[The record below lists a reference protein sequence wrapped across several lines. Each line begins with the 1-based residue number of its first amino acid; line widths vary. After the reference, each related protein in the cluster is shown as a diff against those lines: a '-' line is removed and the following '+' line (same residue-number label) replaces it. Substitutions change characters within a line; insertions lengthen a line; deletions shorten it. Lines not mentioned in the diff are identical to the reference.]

1 MIDATAFLTRGTA
14 FLAGET
20 IECAITFSCPEATGS
35 GQPECLAWASAQLH
49 CQCNVK
55 ESKVIIPPQ
64 PITRRPSEEWENIQ
78 SSSNTSFAA
87 SRGEKGVCIL
97 LTQPKIL
104 FCDLKMKPGETK
116 TIIYSETIP
125 RDAPP
130 SYRGQDVK
138 YSYKVTIGV
147 QRIGSPIKLI
157 KVPFRLMVLYGLDE
171 ATIFEGANHTDAA
184 NPFLEGDRPKNTL
197 LDRAVQILTTITSRK
212 SPNSYNITNA
222 QGAVA
227 KFCLF
232 KPAFK
237 LGEDII
243 GTIDFSDASVACLQ
257 YSVVLQCEEQISE
270 ECRRRQQQTSTTVAS
285 HSKHQEF
292 CLHLRHSHMVLPIP
306 LHVTPAF
313 ITDIVC
319 LRWRLHF
326 EFTTSKEPIP
336 EHGIPTDQSES
347 AIWQGPDNVSVD
359 TLVWNLPI
367 KILPINPLHATSYS
381 AWKATN
387 LVSV

>member
-1 MIDATAFLTRGTA
+1 MIDASAYLIRGTT
-14 FLAGET
+14 FLAGEV
-20 IECAITFSCPEATGS
+20 IQCAITFTCPEATS
-35 GQPECLAWASAQLH
+35 TGQPEALAWASAQLH
-49 CQCNVK
+49 CQCNVS
-55 ESKVIIPPQ
+55 ESRVVLPPQ
-64 PITRRPSEEWENIQ
+64 PLTRRPSEEWTQIQ

-87 SRGEKGVCIL
+87 SRGERGVCIL

-104 FCDLKMKPGETK
+104 FCDLRIKPGESK
-116 TIIYSETIP
+116 TFMYTETIP

-130 SYRGQDVK
+130 SYRGQAVK

-157 KVPFRLMVLYGLDE
+157 KVPFRVMVLYGLGE
-171 ATIFEGANHTDAA
+171 ATLMDGEDQTDSS
-184 NPFLEGDRPKNTL
+184 NPFLEGDKPQNSL

-212 SPNSYNITNA
+212 NPNSYNITNS
-222 QGAVA
+222 QGVVA

-237 LGEDII
+237 LGEDIV
-243 GTIDFSDASVACLQ
+243 GTIDFSDASAPCLQ
-257 YSVVLQCEEQISE
+257 YSVVLQCEEHISE
-270 ECRRRQQQTSTTVAS
+270 ECRRRQQQSGTLSS
-285 HSKHQEF
+285 HSRHQEF
-292 CLHLRHSHMVLPIP
+292 CLHLRHSHMLLPIP

-326 EFTTSKEPIP
+326 EFTTAKEPIP
-336 EHGIPTDQSES
+336 EHGIPTDQSEC
-347 AIWQGPDNVSVD
+347 ALWQGPENLNVD

-367 KILPINPLHATSYS
+367 KILPTNPLHATSFAS
-381 AWKATN
+381 SKSSN
-387 LVSV
+387 IVVV